1 MIGAGALGM
10 GAAVSS
16 HLDPICDLICRVNV
30 CGGNPN
36 YAFAYTVGLPT
47 VFLSIEVVCRCYF
60 A

>member
-10 GAAVSS
+10 GVAVSS

-36 YAFAYTVGLPT
+36 YAFA
-47 VFLSIEVVCRCYF
+47 III
-60 A
+60 

>member
-16 HLDPICDLICRVNV
+16 HLDPICGLICRVKV

-36 YAFAYTVGLPT
+36 YAFA
-47 VFLSIEVVCRCYF
+47 III
-60 A
+60 